1 MKKTTLLAAAIAGL
15 SFSGTSMAEVF
26 AFIEMPLTPSQEA
39 VSEPAPV
46 PAPDSNGYG
55 RMTAFY
61 DDETKVF
68 TYHVSW
74 KLRDDAVPI
83 TQDAGNNHIHGPADL
98 GTAAGI
104 VLALPDLEA
113 VNAGTASGS
122 VTLTAEQAEAMEA
135 ELAAGRLYYNIHSTI
150 YSGGE
155 LRGQLVSNAANPI
168 DAVYQDAQ
176 IRFSNILV
184 PGIDGPQ
191 VYDAQLNLV
200 NGTFA
205 LTTATPVR

>member
-1 MKKTTLLAAAIAGL
+1 MKKTTILAAAIAGL
-15 SFSGTSMAEVF
+15 SFSTTSMAEVF

-39 VSEPAPV
+39 VTTPTPA

-61 DDETKVF
+61 DDTTKIF

-98 GTAAGI
+98 GAAASI
-104 VLALPDLEA
+104 VLALPDLEV

-122 VTLTAEQAEAMEA
+122 ITLTTEQAEAMEA

-155 LRGQLVSNAANPI
+155 LRAQLIPNGANPI
-168 DAVYQDAQ
+168 DAVYQNSQ
-176 IRFSNILV
+176 ITFSNVLV

-205 LTTATPVR
+205 LTTATPLR